1 MKAFADIVNL
11 ASGLAMDWHL
21 LTITLITLT
30 LKRKYKCFFV
40 VRGF

>member
-21 LTITLITLT
+21 LTITLIT
-30 LKRKYKCFFV
+30 FNIEEEI
-40 VRGF
+40 

>member
-21 LTITLITLT
+21 LTIALIT
-30 LKRKYKCFFV
+30 FNIEEEI
-40 VRGF
+40 